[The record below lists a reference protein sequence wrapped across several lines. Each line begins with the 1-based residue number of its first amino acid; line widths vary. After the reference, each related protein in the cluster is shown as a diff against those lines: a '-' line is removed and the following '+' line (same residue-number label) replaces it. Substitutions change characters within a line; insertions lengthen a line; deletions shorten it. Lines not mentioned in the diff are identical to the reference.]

1 VARVYSSVRNAL
13 LDAAE
18 RVLLRGGLGSLS
30 VQAVVAEAGVSK
42 GAFFHHFPTRDAL
55 LGALVDRLSEQVFSE
70 VATATTRTGRA
81 PLRARID
88 LTFDMPVE
96 GRRRLRALILAVIE
110 AVQSRPAV
118 AKNAVRAN
126 ARELRQALQ
135 GGISEGA
142 ALAVQLAL
150 DGLWLGEALGTV
162 SLTPRQRSAVRRAL
176 LRMAS

>member
-1 VARVYSSVRNAL
+1 MPRVYSSARNTL

-18 RVLLRGGLGSLS
+18 HVLLRGGLGTLS
-30 VQAVVAEAGVSK
+30 VQAVVAEAGLSK

-55 LGALVDRLSEQVFSE
+55 LGALIDRLSQQVFSQVG
-70 VATATTRTGRA
+70 VATARAGRA

-96 GRRRLRALILAVIE
+96 GRRRLRALILSIIE
-110 AVQSRPAV
+110 AVQSRPNV
-118 AKNAVRAN
+118 AKNAARAN
-126 ARELRQALQ
+126 VRELRQALQ

-162 SLTPRQRSAVRRAL
+162 SLTARQRTAVRRVL
-176 LRMAS
+176 LRIAS